1 VAATESKKKL
11 NFRIF
16 FSFQSCKTTYSTI
29 FEKWSL
35 FFKFASDQMH
45 RNLINDIIKE
55 KKEIS
60 MAAVLLQK
68 ISKEENLRAKLR
80 SQRMFETDRI
90 SDLLTAEERGE
101 LREREKWQG
110 IIADKNAEIIRLRE
124 QLEAR

>member
-1 VAATESKKKL
+1 
-11 NFRIF
+11 
-16 FSFQSCKTTYSTI
+16 
-29 FEKWSL
+29 
-35 FFKFASDQMH
+35 MH

>member
-1 VAATESKKKL
+1 
-11 NFRIF
+11 
-16 FSFQSCKTTYSTI
+16 
-29 FEKWSL
+29 
-35 FFKFASDQMH
+35 
-45 RNLINDIIKE
+45 
-55 KKEIS
+55 